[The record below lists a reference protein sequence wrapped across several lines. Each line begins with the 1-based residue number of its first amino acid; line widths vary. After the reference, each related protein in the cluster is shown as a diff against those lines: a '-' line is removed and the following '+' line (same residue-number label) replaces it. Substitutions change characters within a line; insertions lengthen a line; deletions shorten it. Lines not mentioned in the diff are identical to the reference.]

1 MIGCF
6 ALENGQSVINVN
18 FDEYDG
24 KEVNVTVKWYKVNVE
39 ICFSMNVKSSYKND
53 ISEIKCVTFTNTK
66 NITFTNLEGK
76 RVNFYKSSKI
86 IYLCLKKKN
95 DDKNA
100 TYTSVKKQVTFSK
113 STNVL
118 WKIGV
123 KSVTYTNAGQLA
135 SRAKWHSCQRVKGC
149 ASSWK
154 ILSRKQGDFL
164 RKSFQFSKT

>member
-66 NITFTNLEGK
+66 NITFTNLEG
-76 RVNFYKSSKI
+76 
-86 IYLCLKKKN
+86 
-95 DDKNA
+95 
-100 TYTSVKKQVTFSK
+100 
-113 STNVL
+113 NVL
-118 WKIGV
+118 TFTKAQ
-123 KSVTYTNAGQLA
+123 K
-135 SRAKWHSCQRVKGC
+135 
-149 ASSWK
+149 
-154 ILSRKQGDFL
+154 
-164 RKSFQFSKT
+164 